1 VTADVDNLPADPEA
15 LRALLIAER
24 AQHAAE
30 RERLRAIIVALQRH
44 RFGRRSEQLDP
55 DQLAL
60 GLEDLEQSVAAA
72 EAQEERVAAPG
83 QSRPAHQPRKINR
96 GALPDHLP
104 RVDVV
109 IDVEDRRCPCCAGTL
124 HPIGE
129 DVAERLDVIPLQFRV
144 LVVHRPK
151 YACRTCPGTVVQA
164 PAPPR
169 LVEGG
174 LPTEALV
181 AHVIV
186 AKYADHTPLYR
197 QAQIYARQGIDLDRS
212 TLADWSGRA
221 AWWLRPL
228 HAKLLDELRS
238 SPKLFADETTAP
250 VLDPGRGRT
259 KTGQLWAYARDDR
272 PWGGPAP
279 PAVTYIYAP
288 DRKAERPIAHLEGFR
303 GVLQVDGYAGYRALA
318 ETGHVHLAFC
328 WAHVRRRFYEIA
340 ATGGAPIATEAL
352 ARIAELYGL
361 EAEMRG
367 RPADE
372 RRTVR
377 SQRAQ
382 PVVDDLKIWFETKL
396 ALVSQKSTVAEAI
409 RYALSRWG
417 GLCRFLDDGHIEID
431 SNVVER
437 AIRPLALNRK
447 NALFAGSDGG
457 GEHWAIHA
465 SLIETCKLNGV
476 DPQAYLA
483 DILARLVEGH
493 PINRLDELLPWNWAA
508 AHQARR
514 AA

>member
-1 VTADVDNLPADPEA
+1 MTRDVDNLPADPEA

-30 RERLRAIIVALQRH
+30 RDRLRAIIAALQRH

-72 EAQEERVAAPG
+72 EAQEECVAAPG
-83 QSRPAHQPRKINR
+83 QSRPARQRKINR
-96 GALPDHLP
+96 GALPEHLP

-109 IDVEDRRCPCCAGTL
+109 IDVEDRRCPCCAGAL

-186 AKYADHTPLYR
+186 AKYADHLPLYR

-228 HAKLLDELRS
+228 HAKLLNELRA

-272 PWGGPAP
+272 RSGADRRRRPSLMSMPRIARPSVRSPISKASEAFCRSMAMPAIARSPKRAMYNWHSAGRTSAGHSTRSP
-279 PAVTYIYAP
+279 PAVMRRSPPRHSNGSPISTRSRPRFAAGRQTSAAMF
-288 DRKAERPIAHLEGFR
+288 DR
-303 GVLQVDGYAGYRALA
+303 
-318 ETGHVHLAFC
+318 
-328 WAHVRRRFYEIA
+328 
-340 ATGGAPIATEAL
+340 TEQ
-352 ARIAELYGL
+352 
-361 EAEMRG
+361 G
-367 RPADE
+367 R
-372 RRTVR
+372 
-377 SQRAQ
+377 SS
-382 PVVDDLKIWFETKL
+382 KL
-396 ALVSQKSTVAEAI
+396 
-409 RYALSRWG
+409 
-417 GLCRFLDDGHIEID
+417 
-431 SNVVER
+431 
-437 AIRPLALNRK
+437 
-447 NALFAGSDGG
+447 
-457 GEHWAIHA
+457 
-465 SLIETCKLNGV
+465 
-476 DPQAYLA
+476 
-483 DILARLVEGH
+483 
-493 PINRLDELLPWNWAA
+493 
-508 AHQARR
+508 
-514 AA
+514 

>member
-1 VTADVDNLPADPEA
+1 MTADLDNLPADAEA

-24 AQHAAE
+24 TQHAAE
-30 RERLRAIIVALQRH
+30 RDRLRAIIVALQRH

-60 GLEDLEQSVAAA
+60 GLEDLAQSVAAA
-72 EAQEERVAAPG
+72 EAQEEHAAAPG
-83 QSRPAHQPRKINR
+83 QGRPARQRKVNR
-96 GALPDHLP
+96 GALPEYLP

-109 IDVEDRRCPCCAGTL
+109 IDVEDRCCPCCAGAL
-124 HPIGE
+124 HRIGE

-144 LVVHRPK
+144 LVVRRPK

-169 LVEGG
+169 LIEGG
-174 LPTEALV
+174 LPTEALI

-186 AKYADHTPLYR
+186 AKYADHSPLYR
-197 QAQIYARQGIDLDRS
+197 QAQIYARQGIALDRS

-228 HAKLLDELRS
+228 HVKILSELRA

-279 PAVTYIYAP
+279 PAVAYVYAP

-303 GVLQVDGYAGYRALA
+303 GILQVDGYAGYRALA
-318 ETGHVHLAFC
+318 ERGHVHWHSAGLTSA
-328 WAHVRRRFYEIA
+328 AASTRSPPPVLRRSRRRPLRVSPSSTPLRPRCA
-340 ATGGAPIATEAL
+340 VDPLTSVASSDLNAPSRSSMISKSGSRPSSPWSL
-352 ARIAELYGL
+352 RRARI
-361 EAEMRG
+361 
-367 RPADE
+367 
-372 RRTVR
+372 
-377 SQRAQ
+377 
-382 PVVDDLKIWFETKL
+382 
-396 ALVSQKSTVAEAI
+396 AEAI
-409 RYALSRWG
+409 RYALSRWD
-417 GLCRFLDDGHIEID
+417 GLCRFIEDGHIEID
-431 SNVVER
+431 SNIVER

-457 GEHWAIHA
+457 GEHWAILA
-465 SLIETCKLNGV
+465 SLIESCKLNNV
-476 DPQAYLA
+476 DPESYLS
-483 DILARLVEGH
+483 DVLARLVADH
-493 PINRLDELLPWNWAA
+493 PANRLGDLLPWNWAKA
-508 AHQARR
+508 SQAQR

>member
-1 VTADVDNLPADPEA
+1 MRYIEDVTADVDNLPADPEA

-30 RERLRAIIVALQRH
+30 RDRLRAIIVALQRH

-72 EAQEERVAAPG
+72 EAQEERVVAPG
-83 QSRPAHQPRKINR
+83 QSRPARQRKINR
-96 GALPDHLP
+96 GALPEHLP

-109 IDVEDRRCPCCAGTL
+109 IDVEDRRCPCCAGAL

-186 AKYADHTPLYR
+186 AKYADHSPLYR
-197 QAQIYARQGIDLDRS
+197 QAQVYARQGIDLDRS

-228 HAKLLDELRS
+228 HAKLLNDLRA

-279 PAVTYIYAP
+279 PAVAYVYAP
-288 DRKAERPIAHLEGFR
+288 DRKAERPIAHLEGFS
-303 GVLQVDGYAGYRALA
+303 GILQVDGYAGYRALA
-318 ETGHVHLAFC
+318 ERGHVHLAFC
-328 WAHVRRRFYEIA
+328 WSQSAGHSTRSPPAGTRRSPPRRSN
-340 ATGGAPIATEAL
+340 GSPI
-352 ARIAELYGL
+352 
-361 EAEMRG
+361 
-367 RPADE
+367 
-372 RRTVR
+372 
-377 SQRAQ
+377 
-382 PVVDDLKIWFETKL
+382 
-396 ALVSQKSTVAEAI
+396 ST
-409 RYALSRWG
+409 LSRP
-417 GLCRFLDDGHIEID
+417 RF
-431 SNVVER
+431 
-437 AIRPLALNRK
+437 A
-447 NALFAGSDGG
+447 AGRQTSAAMFVRT
-457 GEHWAIHA
+457 EQRR
-465 SLIETCKLNGV
+465 SSKL
-476 DPQAYLA
+476 
-483 DILARLVEGH
+483 
-493 PINRLDELLPWNWAA
+493 
-508 AHQARR
+508 
-514 AA
+514 

>member
-1 VTADVDNLPADPEA
+1 MTADLDNLPADPEA

-24 AQHAAE
+24 AQHTAE

-83 QSRPAHQPRKINR
+83 QSRPARQRKINR

-109 IDVEDRRCPCCAGTL
+109 IDVEDRRCPCCAGAL

-169 LVEGG
+169 LIEGG

-181 AHVIV
+181 AHVVV
-186 AKYADHTPLYR
+186 AKYADHSPLYR

-228 HAKLLDELRS
+228 HAKLLDDLRA

-272 PWGGPAP
+272 HWGGPAP
-279 PAVTYIYAP
+279 PAVAYVYAP

-303 GVLQVDGYAGYRALA
+303 GFCRSMAMPAIARSPKRATSNWRSAGAMSA
-318 ETGHVHLAFC
+318 GHSTRSPPA
-328 WAHVRRRFYEIA
+328 AMRRSPPRHSNGSPISTLSTPRFA
-340 ATGGAPIATEAL
+340 AGRQTSAAMFVSTEQ
-352 ARIAELYGL
+352 
-361 EAEMRG
+361 
-367 RPADE
+367 
-372 RRTVR
+372 RR
-377 SQRAQ
+377 SS
-382 PVVDDLKIWFETKL
+382 KL
-396 ALVSQKSTVAEAI
+396 
-409 RYALSRWG
+409 
-417 GLCRFLDDGHIEID
+417 
-431 SNVVER
+431 
-437 AIRPLALNRK
+437 
-447 NALFAGSDGG
+447 
-457 GEHWAIHA
+457 
-465 SLIETCKLNGV
+465 
-476 DPQAYLA
+476 
-483 DILARLVEGH
+483 
-493 PINRLDELLPWNWAA
+493 
-508 AHQARR
+508 
-514 AA
+514 